1 LPARAA
7 CKSSIVLERKSQ
19 VSDYDYDLFVIGAG
33 SGGVRAARLAAEL
46 GKRVAIAEEYRI
58 GGTCV
63 IRGCVPKKL
72 LVYGSRYGGEIQDA
86 QRFGWSYQDLHF
98 EWPTLI
104 HNVQREVDRLN
115 GVYTRT
121 LENAGVERF
130 LTHATVEGP
139 HEVRLAEPNRTVSAE
154 YILVATGSSPVIP
167 DVPGKEHLISSAECF
182 QLEALPASIV
192 IIGAGYIGMEFC
204 SIFAGLGV
212 AVTVLHRGDQILRDF
227 DNDLRDGLAEALRD
241 RGVDLRMN
249 TNITSIEK
257 EGDCYRVALKEGGSV
272 SAALVMAATGRKPNT
287 AGLGLQKVGVDL
299 GWNGHVVVDAYSKS
313 TVDSIYA
320 VGDVT
325 DRVNLTPVA
334 IREGTAFVE
343 TVFGGESK
351 AMDYTFI
358 PTAVFS
364 EPEIGTVGISEEDA
378 RAKYRAV
385 DVYKASFRPM
395 RATISGRDEK
405 VLLKLVIDAETDKV
419 LGVHML
425 GPDAAEIAQMAAVSL
440 RLGVTK
446 AQLDATMALHPSV
459 AEELVTMRHKWEPPT
474 PIKGSDAA
482 A

>member
-1 LPARAA
+1 M
-7 CKSSIVLERKSQ
+7 SE
-19 VSDYDYDLFVIGAG
+19 YNYDLFVIGAG

-46 GKRVAIAEEYRI
+46 GKRVGIAEEYRV

-72 LVYGSRYGGEIQDA
+72 LVYGSRYGGEIADA
-86 QRFGWSYQDLHF
+86 RSFGWIYEDLRF
-98 EWPTLI
+98 DWPTLI

-121 LENAGVERF
+121 LENAGVDRF
-130 LTHATVEGP
+130 LMRATVEGP
-139 HEVRLAEPNRTVSAE
+139 HTVRLVDRDQPVSAE
-154 YILVATGSSPVIP
+154 YILVATGGSPAMP
-167 DVPGKEHLISSAECF
+167 DVPGKEHLISSNECF
-182 QLEALPASIV
+182 QLEALPASIA
-192 IIGAGYIGMEFC
+192 IIGAGYIGMEFA
-204 SIFAGLGV
+204 SIFSGLGV

-227 DNDLRDGLAEALRD
+227 DGDLRDGLAEAMRD

-249 TNITSIEK
+249 ANIAAIEH
-257 EGDCYRVALKEGGSV
+257 EGDCYRVALKEGGSI
-272 SAALVMAATGRKPNT
+272 SASLVMAATGRKPNT
-287 AGLGLQKVGVDL
+287 EGLGLQHAGVEL
-299 GWNGHVVVDAYSKS
+299 GWNGHVVVDEYSKS
-313 TVDSIYA
+313 SVDSIYA

-325 DRVNLTPVA
+325 DRVQLTPVA

-343 TVFGGESK
+343 TVFEGNPK
-351 AMDYTFI
+351 CLDYDYI

-364 EPEIGTVGISEEDA
+364 EPEIGTVGLTEEEA
-378 RAKYRAV
+378 RDKYRLI
-385 DVYKASFRPM
+385 DIYKASFRPM
-395 RATISGRDEK
+395 RATISGRSEK
-405 VLLKLVIDAETDKV
+405 VMIKLVIDAETDKV

-425 GPDAAEIAQMAAVSL
+425 GPDAAEIVQMAAISL